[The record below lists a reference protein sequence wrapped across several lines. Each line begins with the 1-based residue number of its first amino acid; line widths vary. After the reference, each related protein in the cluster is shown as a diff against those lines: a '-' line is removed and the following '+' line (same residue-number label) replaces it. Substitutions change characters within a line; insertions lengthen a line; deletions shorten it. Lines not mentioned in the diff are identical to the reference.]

1 MSEVPSNSTDDVHEV
16 LPPRTHVCIP
26 GDAVLALG
34 PKAVVGLG
42 AGLYSMQ
49 YKAEDHSTRAL
60 VFAKYCAAIQKERHP
75 SLLNVTRYA
84 QEAPGSRRYL
94 CSPGDPV
101 IGVVIRKLS
110 PHYYYLYIGGTAL
123 VYMDAL
129 AFDGATKTSNPR
141 LNEGALVYGFIKRLD
156 VSANLLDRRASG
168 SSGEST
174 AQKNEDDTS
183 LCCADSVDVEMSCA
197 ASELGMPPKEWT
209 SSEAIFGPLRGGRV
223 ITVPLSYARS
233 LLTPLEGDAASKRN
247 QHAAEDP
254 SNRKRSRS
262 EDKGES
268 RDAHNEDDD
277 DDEAEVPASYLIALL
292 GQRVPFEICI
302 GLNGMVWIKGQ
313 ESTAD
318 PAIGVRRTIAVC
330 ACVVEGQQDATRKE
344 IKERVEQYFP
354 TCK

>member
-1 MSEVPSNSTDDVHEV
+1 MSETPSNAADVHE
-16 LPPRTHVCIP
+16 LIPPRTHVCIP

-42 AGLYSMQ
+42 SGLYSMQ
-49 YKAEDHSTRAL
+49 FKAGDHSSRAL
-60 VFAKYCAAIQKERHP
+60 VFAKYCAAIQKDRQP
-75 SLLNVTRYA
+75 SVLNVTRYA
-84 QEAPGSRRYL
+84 QEAPTTRRYL
-94 CSPGDPV
+94 CNPGDPV

-156 VSANLLDRRASG
+156 TSANLLDKQAAV
-168 SSGEST
+168 ST
-174 AQKNEDDTS
+174 EAPENAADDS
-183 LCCADSVDVEMSCA
+183 NFCCADSVNVEMSCA

-209 SSEAIFGPLRGGRV
+209 SSEAIFGPLHGGRV
-223 ITVPLSYARS
+223 VTIPLTYARS
-233 LLTPLEGDAASKRN
+233 LLTPLADSEVSQKRDAKTENNVTDTS
-247 QHAAEDP
+247 
-254 SNRKRSRS
+254 RKRRRGERETNE
-262 EDKGES
+262 EDGE
-268 RDAHNEDDD
+268 E
-277 DDEAEVPASYLIALL
+277 EEEEEVPASYLIALL

-313 ESTAD
+313 ESAAD

-344 IKERVEQYFP
+344 MKDRVEKYFP
-354 TCK
+354 THV